1 MWWGV
6 DGVKQWRFRVSELSL
21 WKDSRTVFYHLYICL
36 TEVTRK
42 KKSEAKIAC
51 SQLTCFSHGA
61 FSSCFSQ
68 GAWISS
74 AVQQP
79 EQELPRRVT
88 STESAA
94 RCSHNPWALL
104 HFREW
109 EEKVQLIWLVKDDS
123 SQLCNRDAF
132 PSIRLCKLL
141 RVRWEGADCK
151 SLCICMKMEF
161 KTFPLE
167 WYPIPKLDL
176 GTQSTWIF
184 VLSIRVICIQNP
196 FLVCFLYHASFLIH
210 FQSLMYCCVASS
222 PIRPCNVLRLPSA
235 WLHLIASVNRT

>member
-1 MWWGV
+1 M
-6 DGVKQWRFRVSELSL
+6 Q
-21 WKDSRTVFYHLYICL
+21 
-36 TEVTRK
+36 
-42 KKSEAKIAC
+42 C
-51 SQLTCFSHGA
+51 SQLIGFSHCAFFLLSFPEGLNFLSGSQSKKCQGEWAGLGVQQGLLVIPGA
-61 FSSCFSQ
+61 DAFQ
-68 GAWISS
+68 GAGW
-74 AVQQP
+74 
-79 EQELPRRVT
+79 
-88 STESAA
+88 ESLA
-94 RCSHNPWALL
+94 W
-104 HFREW
+104 FRW
-109 EEKVQLIWLVKDDS
+109 SRGIWLSFARQKKGMH
-123 SQLCNRDAF
+123 F
-132 PSIRLCKLL
+132 PASGYANHWGGGGRGQAGC
-141 RVRWEGADCK
+141 E
-151 SLCICMKMEF
+151 SFFICVKMEF